1 MQTSVDMVQRNDP
14 IVYVQDACY
23 WVKHN
28 PDKFKRLM
36 HLCHRE
42 VDAGN
47 PRVTRGD
54 IYNLAREAGFTITEC
69 RELKRDNNK
78 WPTLARYMVMLRPRL
93 AKCLHFRESGIE
105 RDGIDLAAE
114 WHAIVNPATFFYADD
129 WKDAKAKCM
138 SGDVTAL

>member
-54 IYNLAREAGFTITEC
+54 IYNLAREAGLTFRT
-69 RELKRDNNK
+69 
-78 WPTLARYMVMLRPRL
+78 PRIRQGPSR
-93 AKCLHFRESGIE
+93 CLWGESDKPLSSCASSTFR
-105 RDGIDLAAE
+105 
-114 WHAIVNPATFFYADD
+114 AT
-129 WKDAKAKCM
+129 
-138 SGDVTAL
+138 

>member
-23 WVKHN
+23 WVKHS

-54 IYNLAREAGFTITEC
+54 IYDLAREAGFTMASAARQT
-69 RELKRDNNK
+69 RRQQVAKRSRAT
-78 WPTLARYMVMLRPRL
+78 WSCCGQGSPSACTSARAASSATASTSQP
-93 AKCLHFRESGIE
+93 SGT
-105 RDGIDLAAE
+105 
-114 WHAIVNPATFFYADD
+114 P
-129 WKDAKAKCM
+129 
-138 SGDVTAL
+138 S